1 MSSEFKNGICTWCGN
16 DTVVYN
22 DNGRCE
28 DCDVRVVYCRVCKS
42 DQHSDGHCR
51 HVFEDQHF
59 QWGGAG
65 TGWVPEANVRASFH
79 DLLDAMPPAFADDLR
94 RAIRSGGFYT
104 WIIAPMI
111 GPGGILELNGMDY
124 GVGRSYGSMIL
135 DLGQCDRADDDSIA
149 DGYRWLASLYMRST
163 TKANRITMRWID
175 EWHARRDLFRMADDG
190 CPLHA
195 H

>member
-1 MSSEFKNGICTWCGN
+1 MAGEFKNGVCTWCG
-16 DTVVYN
+16 DETSVYR

-28 DCDVRVVYCRVCKS
+28 DCDTRVVYCNVCKG

-51 HVFEDQHF
+51 HVFEDQYF

-65 TGWVPEANVRASFH
+65 TGCTPEANVRASFH
-79 DLLDAMPPAFADDLR
+79 DLLDAMPISFAEALR
-94 RAIRSGGFYT
+94 RAIRSGKFYT
-104 WIIAPMI
+104 WIVAPMI
-111 GPGGILELNGMDY
+111 GSGGTLELHGMDY
-124 GVGRSYGSMIL
+124 RVGRQYGDAML
-135 DLGQCDRADDDSIA
+135 HLGQCDGMESVA
-149 DGYRWLASLYMRST
+149 DGYHWLASLYMRST

-175 EWHARRDLFRMADDG
+175 EWHARRDLLRMADDG